1 MEAALK
7 IKNSFSVLFFC
18 VLLSFSAPL
27 SAAAA
32 TTIEQIRQNVVNLWK
47 PLKQNQPHVNAV
59 EFKTIMDSGQKFV
72 LLDVRTEKEY
82 NAAHLPGA
90 IHINRGLIEW
100 IVPNRIQDPDARI
113 YLYCRTGA
121 RSAFATRR
129 LLEMGY
135 TNVTNIS
142 DAFRGWVVAG
152 YPVYNRHGEF
162 SLRPEAFEKKDPYIE
177 ED

>member
-1 MEAALK
+1 MK
-7 IKNSFSVLFFC
+7 TKNSFPFFFFC
-18 VLLSFSAPL
+18 ILLSLSIPL

-32 TTIEQIRQNVVNLWK
+32 TSIEQIRQNVVKLWK
-47 PLKQNQPHVNAV
+47 PIKQNQPHVNAV
-59 EFKTIMDSGQKFV
+59 EFKKIMDRGQDFV

-100 IVPNRIQDPDARI
+100 IVPNRIQDPGARI
-113 YLYCRTGA
+113 YVYCRTGA
-121 RSAFATRR
+121 RSAFATHR
-129 LLEMGY
+129 LTEMGY

-162 SLRPEAFEKKDPYIE
+162 TLKPEAFEKKDPYIDE
-177 ED
+177 E

>member
-1 MEAALK
+1 MK
-7 IKNSFSVLFFC
+7 TKNYFPAFFCC
-18 VLLSFSAPL
+18 VLLSFSTPL
-27 SAAAA
+27 STVAA
-32 TTIEQIRQNVVNLWK
+32 TSIEQIRQNVVNLWQ

-59 EFKTIMDSGQKFV
+59 EFKKIMDSGEEFV

-100 IVPNRIQDPDARI
+100 MVPGRITNPDTKI

-162 SLRPEAFEKKDPYIE
+162 TLKPESFEKKDPYIE
-177 ED
+177 EN